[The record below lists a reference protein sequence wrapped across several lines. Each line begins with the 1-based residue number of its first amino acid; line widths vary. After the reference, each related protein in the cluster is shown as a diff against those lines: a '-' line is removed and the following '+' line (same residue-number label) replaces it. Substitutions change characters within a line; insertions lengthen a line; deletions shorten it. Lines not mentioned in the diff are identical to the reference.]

1 MKTFMEYNLF
11 NKLNLYRIFKEKV
24 EEEYYIKVHTFYLPT
39 GNNDH
44 ANFIVSGLLP
54 VTIINVTG
62 NSQ

>member
-24 EEEYYIKVHTFYLPT
+24 EEYYIRVHTFYLPT

-44 ANFIVSGLLP
+44 ANFIVLGLLP
-54 VTIINVTG
+54 VTIIINVTG